1 MEYSIS
7 INRNMKESMLSQKGQ
22 EYSHLVQQFKAYK
35 QTYQNRPLL
44 ARNIDT
50 YLELTRFIS
59 QLAPTFLSH
68 YAGIISK
75 DESITL
81 NNDISALM
89 DDILSKLKNFA
100 DRVDKKDSPEIN
112 KSLKGGICR
121 VCLRQLR
128 TIEVANAKEQLESQD
143 LLSKSIMKVIKE
155 IEEQS

>member
-7 INRNMKESMLSQKGQ
+7 INRNINESMLNQKWQ

-121 VCLRQLR
+121 VCLR
-128 TIEVANAKEQLESQD
+128 
-143 LLSKSIMKVIKE
+143 
-155 IEEQS
+155 